1 MISNFSSLPV
11 NRELHLYTHLP
22 FISRVNFG
30 YRAWWHGEPLTRAWN
45 EDDVCGASEH
55 RGGAAAGPHRRQ
67 EVRQGGGLRV
77 RLQHCPKVSHAW
89 ISSSSQLY
97 QQKGARKLTFRFQAN
112 GEAAISNTAHPQHQ
126 QHHLHGRLQDHQ
138 RRPQGPLGSPQ
149 ELPRGQPAVIVTV
162 NSQFYCNKQYCR
174 HSESWKLN
182 SIKIKAY
189 TFVL

>member
-11 NRELHLYTHLP
+11 NRELYLYTHLH

-30 YRAWWHGEPLTRAWN
+30 YRAWRYGEPLTRARN

-55 RGGAAAGPHRRQ
+55 RGGSAAGPHCRQ

-77 RLQHCPKVSHAW
+77 RLQHCPK
-89 ISSSSQLY
+89 
-97 QQKGARKLTFRFQAN
+97 AN

-149 ELPRGQPAVIVTV
+149 ELPRGQPAVIVTLT
-162 NSQFYCNKQYCR
+162 SQFYCNRQYCR
-174 HSESWKLN
+174 HSES
-182 SIKIKAY
+182 
-189 TFVL
+189 